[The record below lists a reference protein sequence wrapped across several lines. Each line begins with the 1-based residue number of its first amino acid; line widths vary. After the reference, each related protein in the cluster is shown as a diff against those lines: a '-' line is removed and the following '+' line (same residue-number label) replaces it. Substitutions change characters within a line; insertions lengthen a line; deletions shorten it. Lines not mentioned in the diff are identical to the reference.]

1 MQSLHHFETT
11 AHFSTGKFT
20 FFLVCCL
27 NELFRLLEDR
37 AMDEVQEMLL
47 VFTSLTKTLD

>member
-1 MQSLHHFETT
+1 MQSLHHYE

-27 NELFRLLEDR
+27 NELFKLLEDR
-37 AMDEVQEMLL
+37 AMDEEVQEMLL
-47 VFTSLTKTLD
+47 VFTSFTKTLD